1 METKPA
7 RLKTYTVRVAVVPS
21 MLDVRL
27 LGATVTYEDRK
38 IKGTSREDAMNRAG
52 IS

>member
-1 METKPA
+1 METKP
-7 RLKTYTVRVAVVPS
+7 RLKTYTVRVAIVPS
-21 MLDVRL
+21 MFEVRV

-38 IKGTSREDAMNRAG
+38 IQGTSRDDAMRRAG